1 MSTHPDGTT
10 RDADLIREVLARES
24 ETVTRYLHLAAQAE
38 DPVTRDLIL
47 HLAKEEKEH
56 IAECAKYLTLL
67 DGAYRRYFERDLS
80 TFLDHA
86 TGGRAPAGAPA
97 AARAAV
103 ATPEKTTD
111 DAGVASDA
119 GQRHDREPTDVATE
133 PTVGALDEAA
143 APVRQNPPGATSP
156 PLSTTPRSM
165 VGPVV
170 GHLTVGGLFRRG
182 HDD

>member
-10 RDADLIREVLARES
+10 RDADLIREILARES
-24 ETVTRYLHLAAQAE
+24 ETVSQYLHLAAKAE

-67 DGAYRRYFERDLS
+67 DGEYRRYFERDLS

-86 TGGRAPAGAPA
+86 TGGHAPA
-97 AARAAV
+97 AAPQKAQEAV
-103 ATPEKTTD
+103 AD
-111 DAGVASDA
+111 
-119 GQRHDREPTDVATE
+119 DVATE
-133 PTVGALDEAA
+133 PTVGALQEDVASEAA
-143 APVRQNPPGATSP
+143 PAPPEAPA
-156 PLSTTPRSM
+156 TPRAL

-170 GHLTVGGLFRRG
+170 GQLTVGGLVRHG
-182 HDD
+182 QDD